1 VKLVAF
7 SDLHLDAQFA
17 WSGSDPQAARVRR
30 QALRETL
37 QRIVRLVGEVNADA
51 LLCGGDL
58 YEHERYT
65 PDTAQFL
72 RTTFEQ
78 LHPVKV
84 FIAPGNHD
92 WYGPTS
98 LYHQVAW
105 TENVVVFRESHLQP
119 FGLDDGLTLWGAAH
133 RAPANTDGFLD
144 GFQVDRGGVNLALFH
159 GSEQSWFAE
168 QDEGKTPHAPFRK
181 EQIEQA
187 GLDHAFLGHF
197 HRSRDADSYTYPGNP
212 DPLTF
217 GEDVE
222 RGAVIATVR
231 SDGQVQRERRR
242 VAVTD
247 CHDLILDV
255 GGCSSQ
261 QDVRDRL
268 TAMTS
273 ALRGVARVTVQG
285 EFDPRIDL
293 RLSDLKSC
301 APGLDALM
309 LRAGRL
315 EVSYDFDAIAAEP
328 TVRGEFARDVRAAVM
343 PEDQRRRILIT
354 GLRALDGRDDLE
366 VL

>member
-1 VKLVAF
+1 VKLVVF

-17 WSGSDPQAARVRR
+17 WLGADPQAARGRR
-30 QALRETL
+30 QALRDTL
-37 QRIVRLVGEVNADA
+37 QRIVALVREVKADA

-65 PDTAQFL
+65 PDTAQFV
-72 RTTFEQ
+72 RSVFAQ
-78 LHPVKV
+78 LHPIRV
-84 FIAPGNHD
+84 FLAPGNHD

-98 LYHQVAW
+98 LYHQVDW
-105 TENVVVFRESHLQP
+105 TDNVVVFREARLEP
-119 FGLDDGLTLWGAAH
+119 VGLDDGLTLWGAAH
-133 RAPANTDGFLD
+133 RAPANTDGFR
-144 GFQVDRGGVNLALFH
+144 VDRGGVNLALFH

-168 QDEGKTPHAPFRK
+168 QGEGKAPHAPFRP

-197 HRSRDADSYTYPGNP
+197 HKPRDAERYTYPGNP

-217 GEDVE
+217 GEDIE
-222 RGAVIATVR
+222 RGAVIATILP
-231 SDGQVQRERRR
+231 DGRVQRERRR

-247 CHDLILDV
+247 CHDLVLDV
-255 GGCSSQ
+255 GGCASQ
-261 QDVRDRL
+261 QDVRERL

-285 EFDPRIDL
+285 ELDPRIDL
-293 RLSDLKSC
+293 RVSDLRDC

-309 LRAGRL
+309 LTAGRL
-315 EVSYDFDAIAAEP
+315 EVSYDFEAIAAEP
-328 TVRGEFARDVRAAVM
+328 TVRGELVRNVRAAVM
-343 PEDQRRRILIT
+343 PEARRRRILVT
-354 GLRALDGRDDLE
+354 ALRALDGREDLE